1 MSHRL
6 ICSQDFYLDHHTVRK
21 FGRVDVDL
29 DLGCTFSHLTLHGH
43 TFRIS
48 PLGGP
53 IEDAM
58 IAGISINQSSITFR
72 IVKVS
77 ELIQRKNESKIV
89 IILILSFVR
98 NRSSAHA
105 CELAPR

>member
-21 FGRVDVDL
+21 LSRVDVDL

-48 PLGGP
+48 PLGGL
-53 IEDAM
+53 IADAV
-58 IAGISINQSSITFR
+58 IAGIVTNQPSATFR
-72 IVKVS
+72 IERINS
-77 ELIQRKNESKIV
+77 EQE
-89 IILILSFVR
+89 
-98 NRSSAHA
+98 
-105 CELAPR
+105 